1 MTKKA
6 DSVSPATCRDRRR
19 VVITGMG
26 ALTPVGLNVEACW
39 ENIVAGR
46 SGVQF
51 ELLAAENGFAS
62 QIAGRVHDFHP
73 EEWLPAREARRMPRF
88 AQLALV
94 AAIQAVCDAN
104 LEMSATDLT
113 RVGVILGTAF
123 GGAMDETQEAARIY
137 YERGPLRISPFYMVR
152 MLPNIAS
159 HHISC
164 YFDTAGYINTI
175 VAACA
180 SGTQAIGEA
189 AEVIR
194 RGAADVVIAGGSE
207 SQTGGVA
214 LASMSVMGGL
224 STRNHEPA
232 RASRPFERNRD
243 GVVGSEGAGVV
254 VLESLE
260 HAQRRGARVH
270 AEILGFA
277 AASDTS
283 HITHPDPD
291 GCAAAR
297 AMQWALADARLRP
310 EQINLISAHA
320 TSTLLGDAAE
330 TKAIK
335 LVFGDAAYHIPV
347 NAAKS
352 MTGHMS
358 GASGAFET
366 ILCVKSI
373 QTGVLH
379 PTINYDEPD
388 PECDLDYVP
397 NVARHAEVQ
406 YALKNSFGF
415 GGQNSCLILGRFFEQ
430 M

>member
-1 MTKKA
+1 V
-6 DSVSPATCRDRRR
+6 VS
-19 VVITGMG
+19 TGLG
-26 ALTPVGLNVEACW
+26 ALSPVGLNLETSWDSV
-39 ENIVAGR
+39 IAGR
-46 SGVQF
+46 SGVRF
-51 ELLAAENGFAS
+51 EPLAAENGFAS
-62 QIAGRVHDFHP
+62 QISGRVHDFRP
-73 EEWLPAREARRMPRF
+73 DEWIPAREARRMPRF

-94 AAIQAVCDAN
+94 AAIQAVRDAN
-104 LEMSATDLT
+104 LELSTID
-113 RVGVILGTAF
+113 RERIGVIIGTAF
-123 GGAMDETQEAARIY
+123 GGAMDETQEAARVY
-137 YERGPLRISPFYMVR
+137 YEKGPQRISPFYMVR

-189 AEVIR
+189 TEVIR
-194 RGAADVVIAGGSE
+194 RGAAEVVIAGGSE

-224 STRNHEPA
+224 STRNHEPD

-260 HAQRRGARVH
+260 HARQRGAHIH

-291 GCAAAR
+291 GRAAAR
-297 AMQWALADARLRP
+297 AMHWALADARLRP
-310 EQINLISAHA
+310 EQISLISAHA
-320 TSTLLGDAAE
+320 TSTLLGDVAE
-330 TKAIK
+330 TRAIK
-335 LVFGDAAYHIPV
+335 LVFNDAANHIPV

-373 QTGVLH
+373 QTNMLH

-415 GGQNSCLILGRFFEQ
+415 GGQNAVILGRFSDQ
-430 M
+430 RKY